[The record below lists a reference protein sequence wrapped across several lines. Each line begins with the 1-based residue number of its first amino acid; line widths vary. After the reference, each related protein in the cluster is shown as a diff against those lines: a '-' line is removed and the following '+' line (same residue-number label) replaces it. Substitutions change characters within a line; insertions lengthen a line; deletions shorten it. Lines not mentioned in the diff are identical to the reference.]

1 MLDIAVKEY
10 FMIHN
15 LLSAYLADTLEPVV
29 KWGGVG
35 LLIALVVFVSVYLI
49 TKQKHKRLFS
59 GVLKGV
65 FFFIFALGIFLL
77 ILEIAKKF
85 NTAYLEDNW
94 VSLDVIYYVLLPLLV
109 TLVVAFVGAF
119 VYFLAQKKNPD
130 LSRKILKIFG
140 VIFAVSVVATL
151 VLVGVHFA
159 TNIDGDGY
167 YTGEDA
173 KLNSAMLYISAIVII
188 ALTLLVAFVL
198 GRKDKS
204 PFNSKTIAFAG
215 ITIALSFTLSYIKL
229 WDMPTGGSVTLVS
242 FLPIMLFAFVYGTKK
257 GLLVGFLYGLLQ
269 AVQDPWLIHPAQ
281 FLIDYPLAFSCI
293 CFAGVFTDLNLFNR
307 SEPLKFALSA
317 LLAGTFRYVCHVL
330 SGVFAFGAYAIDAGA
345 TNLFTFSV
353 VYNSYVFVDVALVII
368 AGAILLSSKAFSR
381 ELSKLKK

>member
-1 MLDIAVKEY
+1 M
-10 FMIHN
+10 FHN

-35 LLIALVVFVSVYLI
+35 LLIALAVFVSVYLI
-49 TKQKHKRLFS
+49 TKQKHKRLFV

-65 FFFIFALGIFLL
+65 FFFLFALGILLL

-85 NTAYLEDNW
+85 DTAYLEDNW

-109 TLVVAFVGAF
+109 TLVVAFIGTTS
-119 VYFLAQKKNPD
+119 YFLAQKKNPD

-151 VLVGVHFA
+151 ILVGVHFA

-167 YTGEDA
+167 YTSENA
-173 KLNSAMLYISAIVII
+173 KLNSVMLYISAIAII
-188 ALTLLVAFVL
+188 ILTLLVAFVL
-198 GRKDKS
+198 GRKDKT

-215 ITIALSFTLSYIKL
+215 ICIALSFTLSYIKL

-242 FLPIMLFAFVYGTKK
+242 FLPIMLFSFVYGTKK

-281 FLIDYPLAFSCI
+281 FLIDYPLAFSCV
-293 CFAGVFTDLNLFNR
+293 CYAGVFTDLNLFNK
-307 SEPLKFALSA
+307 SAPLKFALSA

>member
-1 MLDIAVKEY
+1 M
-10 FMIHN
+10 FHN

-35 LLIALVVFVSVYLI
+35 LLIALAVFVSVYLI
-49 TKQKHKRLFS
+49 TKQKHKRLFV

-65 FFFIFALGIFLL
+65 FFFLFALGILLL

-85 NTAYLEDNW
+85 DTAYLEDNW

-109 TLVVAFVGAF
+109 TLVVAFIGTTS
-119 VYFLAQKKNPD
+119 YFLAQKKNPD

-140 VIFAVSVVATL
+140 VIFAVSVVSTL

-167 YTGEDA
+167 YTSENA
-173 KLNSAMLYISAIVII
+173 KLNSVMLYISAVAII
-188 ALTLLVAFVL
+188 ILTLLVAFVL
-198 GRKDKS
+198 GRKDKT

-215 ITIALSFTLSYIKL
+215 ICIALSFTLSYIKL

-242 FLPIMLFAFVYGTKK
+242 FLPIMLFSFVYGTKK

-281 FLIDYPLAFSCI
+281 FLIDYPLAFSCV
-293 CFAGVFTDLNLFNR
+293 CYAGVFTDLNLFNK
-307 SEPLKFALSA
+307 SAPLKFALSA

>member
-1 MLDIAVKEY
+1 M
-10 FMIHN
+10 FHN
-15 LLSAYLADTLEPVV
+15 LLSAYLADTLEPFV
-29 KWGGVG
+29 KWFAIG
-35 LLIALVVFVSVYLI
+35 LLIALVVFTAVYLL
-49 TKQKHKRLFS
+49 TKQKHKRLFN
-59 GVLKGV
+59 GVIKGV

-119 VYFLAQKKNPD
+119 IYFLVQKKNAE
-130 LSRKILKIFG
+130 LSKKILKIFG
-140 VIFAVSVVATL
+140 AVFAVCVITTL
-151 VLVGVHFA
+151 ILVGIHFA

-281 FLIDYPLAFSCI
+281 FLIDYPLAFSCV

-307 SEPLKFALSA
+307 SEPLRFALSA

-368 AGAILLSSKAFSR
+368 AGAILLSSKAFSK
-381 ELSKLKK
+381 ELGKLKK